1 MNNTNDLISRA
12 AATRAAV
19 ISVRDYLG
27 NIDSERDI
35 HIEEG
40 LHEVP
45 TVDAVSVVRC
55 KNCRHYNTTCCSE
68 GLGWC
73 ECRNFGIR
81 DEWYCADGEAKTNV
95 DD

>member
-1 MNNTNDLISRA
+1 MRTIDADKLL
-12 AATRAAV
+12 
-19 ISVRDYLG
+19 RDTVYNPLHVPY
-27 NIDSERDI
+27 ITKRDV
-35 HIEEG
+35 EEA
-40 LHEVP
+40 P
-45 TVDAVSVVRC
+45 TIDAVSVVRC

-81 DEWYCADGEAKTNV
+81 DEWFCADGEAKTNV

>member
-1 MNNTNDLISRA
+1 MQPSKEWLLTWKQDKNM
-12 AATRAAV
+12 
-19 ISVRDYLG
+19 
-27 NIDSERDI
+27 
-35 HIEEG
+35 IEIKEI
-40 LHEVP
+40 
-45 TVDAVSVVRC
+45 VRC
-55 KNCRHYNTTCCSE
+55 KNCRYYNTTCCSE